1 MYSFKN
7 DYSESAHPNIL
18 QAILDAGLEQND
30 GYGMDAHCENAKSL
44 IRKAIQSENVDIHFI
59 PGGTIANLTFIS
71 YVLKPYQA
79 VISADVGHINI
90 HETGAVEASGHKI
103 LDITTPNGKLT
114 PELIQPILDQHQDE
128 HWVQPKMVFI
138 SNPTEVGTIY
148 CKSELERLS
157 KYCKVNHMLLY
168 LDGARLA
175 MGLTAKENDI
185 AITDL
190 PKLVDAFY
198 IGGTKVGALF
208 GEALIIMNDLL
219 KQDFRFNMKQRGA
232 IMAKGWLLGMQF
244 EELFKDDLYFKLGL
258 HTNNMAYLLK
268 NIFEKAGFAFLVEA
282 QSNQLFPILPNWL
295 MDKISQKYSTS
306 VWSKPDNDHTCVRFC
321 TSWATKEADIISFE
335 KDFNEIVKE
344 GAHTLD
350 GVRLSSQK

>member
-18 QAILDAGLEQND
+18 KAIIDSGLEQND
-30 GYGMDAHCENAKSL
+30 GYGIDSHCENAKAL
-44 IRKAIQSENVDIHFI
+44 IRKAIQCESADIHFL
-59 PGGTIANLTFIS
+59 PGGTITNLTFIS
-71 YVLKPYQA
+71 YSLKPYQA

-103 LDITTPNGKLT
+103 LAITTPNGKLT
-114 PELIQPILDQHQDE
+114 PELIQPVLDQHQDE
-128 HWVQPKMVFI
+128 HWVQSKMVFI

-148 CKSELERLS
+148 YKSELEMLS
-157 KYCKVNHMLLY
+157 KYCKENNMLLY

-175 MGLTAKENDI
+175 MSLTAQGNDL

-208 GEALIIMNDLL
+208 GDALIIINDLL
-219 KQDFRFNMKQRGA
+219 KTDFRFNMKQRGA

-244 EELFKDDLYFKLGL
+244 EELFKDDLYFKLGV
-258 HTNNMAYLLK
+258 HANNMAYLLK
-268 NIFEKAGFAFLVEA
+268 DIFEKAGFGFIAEA
-282 QSNQLFPILPNWL
+282 HSNQLFPILPNWL
-295 MDKISQKYSTS
+295 VEKISQKYITS
-306 VWSKPDNDHTCVRFC
+306 IWSKPDNDHTCVRFC
-321 TSWATKEADIISFE
+321 TSWATKEEAIISFE
-335 KDFNEIVKE
+335 KDFNEI
-344 GAHTLD
+344 LI
-350 GVRLSSQK
+350 

>member
-18 QAILDAGLEQND
+18 KAIIDAGVEQND
-30 GYGMDAHCENAKSL
+30 GYGMDSHCENAKSL
-44 IRKAIQSENVDIHFI
+44 IRKTIQCENVDIHFI
-59 PGGTIANLTFIS
+59 QGGTIANLTFIS
-71 YVLKPYQA
+71 YALKPYQA

-90 HETGAVEASGHKI
+90 HETGAIEASGHKI
-103 LDITTPNGKLT
+103 LDITTPDGKLT
-114 PELIQPILDQHQDE
+114 PELIQPVLDQHQDE

-157 KYCKVNHMLLY
+157 KYCKKNNMLLY

-175 MGLTAKENDI
+175 MSLTAQENDI

-208 GEALIIMNDLL
+208 GEALILINDLL

-258 HTNNMAYLLK
+258 HANNMASLLK
-268 NIFEKAGFAFLVEA
+268 NIFEKAGFTFLVEA

-295 MDKISQKYSTS
+295 MEKISQKYSTS
-306 VWSKPDNDHTCVRFC
+306 IWSKPDNDHTCVRFC
-321 TSWATKEADIISFE
+321 TSWATKKADIISFE
-335 KDFNEIVKE
+335 KDFYKIIHE

-350 GVRLSSQK
+350 GV